1 MSDLDL
7 CAPEDCGDTMACSWL
22 SSWLAQA
29 PKGWRVFG
37 EAATVASVRA
47 IAERAGYDPK
57 TGLARQAYER
67 GGAVEMQ
74 DPSGA
79 AHALYWDAVE

>member
-7 CAPEDCGDTMACSWL
+7 CAPEDCGDIIPCSPLGAWL
-22 SSWLAQA
+22 DQGPS
-29 PKGWRVFG
+29 GWRVFG

-74 DPSGA
+74 DPDGA

>member
-1 MSDLDL
+1 MSDLDP
-7 CAPEDCGDTMACSWL
+7 CAPEDCGDSMPCSQL
-22 SSWLAQA
+22 QDWLAQA

-37 EAATVASVRA
+37 EAATATSVRA
-47 IAERAGYDPK
+47 IAERAGYDPL